1 MKKLLGLFA
10 LIPTLILASCG
21 SNNLDTTKIALDTG
35 NIYSKSIA
43 YSDFHEM
50 DYDELEACTI
60 DKLSFVLVTFNDRTC
75 GCWRDFIPMFVHFAN
90 DYHYQVKLFDVALF
104 EGHNNKFGVYSVKS
118 QMPGICFFRRGK
130 LIRQIVYGK
139 SEENNRKIFKYNE
152 YEKTYEKFFI
162 PFMLENVYMPKLYYV
177 DKETLDDMIES
188 KQEFNL
194 YVARTSCG
202 DCGRIEKDYIHGW
215 VDKNKTTTIND
226 CLYIFDIQSYR
237 SDMTVYQEIKDAYG
251 LSNVYNTDFGYDTG
265 YVPTFQRWKDAAI
278 IDMITVLNDSVDSNL
293 KVTSYFNQSRISK
306 SPLLKDTGDKYLF
319 DQKVVTEDDVT
330 SMEYEGV
337 TYTFLKQDV
346 QFKWHKPIVEMFF
359 NEYVK

>member
-10 LIPTLILASCG
+10 LVPTLILASCG
-21 SNNLDTTKIALDTG
+21 SNNLDTSKIALDTG
-35 NIYSKSIA
+35 NIYSKSIT

-75 GCWRDFIPMFVHFAN
+75 GCWRDFNPLFVRFAN
-90 DYHYQVKLFDVALF
+90 EHHYQVKLFDVGLF
-104 EGHNNKFGVYSVKS
+104 AGHSNKFGVYSVTNH
-118 QMPGICFFRRGK
+118 MPGICFFRRGK
-130 LIRQIVYGK
+130 LIRQSVYGK
-139 SEENNRKIFKYNE
+139 NAENNRKMFKDY
-152 YEKTYEKFFI
+152 KTFEKF
-162 PFMLENVYMPKLYYV
+162 MLDNVYMPKLYYV
-177 DKETLDDMIES
+177 DKETLDETIES
-188 KQEFNL
+188 KQEFSL

-202 DCGRIEKDYIHGW
+202 DCGRIEKDYIHSW
-215 VDKNKTTTIND
+215 VDKNKATTIND
-226 CLYIFDIQSYR
+226 YLYIFDIQSYR
-237 SDMTVYQEIKDAYG
+237 SDMTLYQQIKDQYG
-251 LSNVYNTDFGYDTG
+251 LSTVYNTDFGYDTG
-265 YVPTFQRWKDAAI
+265 YVPTFQRWKNGEI

-306 SPLLKDTGDKYLF
+306 SPLLKDTGDEYLF

-346 QFKWHKPIVEMFF
+346 QFKWHQPIVELFF

>member
-10 LIPTLILASCG
+10 LVPTLILASCG
-21 SNNLDTTKIALDTG
+21 SNNLDSSKIALDTG
-35 NIYSKSIA
+35 NIYSKSIT

-75 GCWRDFIPMFVHFAN
+75 GCWRDFNPLFVRFAN
-90 DYHYQVKLFDVALF
+90 EHHYQVKLFDIGLF
-104 EGHNNKFGVYSVKS
+104 EGHSNKFGIYSVTNH
-118 QMPGICFFRRGK
+118 MPGICFFRRGK
-130 LIRQIVYGK
+130 LVRQSVYGK
-139 SEENNRKIFKYNE
+139 NAENNRKMFKE
-152 YEKTYEKFFI
+152 YKVFEQ
-162 PFMLENVYMPKLYYV
+162 FMLENVYLPKLYYV
-177 DKETLDDMIES
+177 DKETLDGKIS
-188 KQEFNL
+188 SNNEFSL

-202 DCGRIEKDYIHGW
+202 DCGRIEKDYIHTW
-215 VDKNKTTTIND
+215 TDKNKNTTLND
-226 CLYIFDIQSYR
+226 YLYIFDIQSYR
-237 SDMTVYQEIKDAYG
+237 SDMTLYQQIKDQYG
-251 LSNVYNTDFGYDTG
+251 LSTVYNTDFGYDTG
-265 YVPTFQRWKDAAI
+265 YVPTFQRWKNGEI

-306 SPLLKDTGDKYLF
+306 SPLLKDTGDEYLF

-346 QFKWHKPIVEMFF
+346 QFKWHQPIVELFF